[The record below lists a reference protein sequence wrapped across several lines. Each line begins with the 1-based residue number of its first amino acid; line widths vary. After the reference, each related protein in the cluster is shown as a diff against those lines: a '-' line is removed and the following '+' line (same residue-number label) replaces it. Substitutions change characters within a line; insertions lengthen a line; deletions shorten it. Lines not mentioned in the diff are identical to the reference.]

1 MHVLD
6 LSSLQDWEILNALI
20 ELNPVG
26 IVMLLIQSEKFP
38 HCFVF
43 LSFSTVGDLSGI
55 REFSVKPLFLVAVF
69 DGVFEVYP
77 CVIGPDPDGFFHK
90 SLSSISNDKVTNY
103 FLEASYSI
111 LQHLVH
117 QVLGALFVLPSI
129 DQNRSWMVI

>member
-55 REFSVKPLFLVAVF
+55 CEFSVKPLFLVAVF
-69 DGVFEVYP
+69 DGVFKVICSGLFERVGKEVEGASLEFEEE
-77 CVIGPDPDGFFHK
+77 VEGGVLLFFHGVP
-90 SLSSISNDKVTNY
+90 VT
-103 FLEASYSI
+103 LEWAVD
-111 LQHLVH
+111 LVELVVFH
-117 QVLGALFVLPSI
+117 F
-129 DQNRSWMVI
+129 

>member
-55 REFSVKPLFLVAVF
+55 CEFRVKPFFLVAVF
-69 DGVFEVYP
+69 DGVFEVI
-77 CVIGPDPDGFFHK
+77 CSGLFERVGKKVEGASLEFEEEVEGGVLLFFH
-90 SLSSISNDKVTNY
+90 SVPVA
-103 FLEASYSI
+103 LEWAVD
-111 LQHLVH
+111 LVELVVFH
-117 QVLGALFVLPSI
+117 F
-129 DQNRSWMVI
+129 